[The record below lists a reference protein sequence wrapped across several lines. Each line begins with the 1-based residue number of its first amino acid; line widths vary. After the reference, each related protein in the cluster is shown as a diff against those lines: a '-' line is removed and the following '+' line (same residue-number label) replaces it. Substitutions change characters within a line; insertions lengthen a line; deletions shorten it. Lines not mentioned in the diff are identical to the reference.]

1 MPRPYNTCD
10 SEQKLLAA
18 AEEVTQTNGSR
29 HAATVQHLRLRARS
43 TCRSGRSY
51 ANRWVAACCDR
62 TTLASSVPF
71 HFAPFTLSANHSN
84 HTFIIMSDGNYNR
97 NLLPYRQYQSGLKA
111 GRAQMHTLAIRAFR
125 QWLTEQGYTE
135 AQLHEAE
142 LHYRQLLEEITPQ

>member
-1 MPRPYNTCD
+1 M
-10 SEQKLLAA
+10 E
-18 AEEVTQTNGSR
+18 
-29 HAATVQHLRLRARS
+29 
-43 TCRSGRSY
+43 
-51 ANRWVAACCDR
+51 NRWVAACYDR
-62 TTLASSVPF
+62 TTLASSAPSR
-71 HFAPFTLSANHSN
+71 FAPFTLSANHSN

-125 QWLTEQGYTE
+125 QWLTEQDYTE

>member
-1 MPRPYNTCD
+1 MPRPYNICD
-10 SEQKLLAA
+10 SEQEVFAA

-29 HAATVQHLRLRARS
+29 HAATVQHLRLRAEVLAAAGEV
-43 TCRSGRSY
+43 TQ
-51 ANRWVAACCDR
+51 NQWVAACRDR
-62 TTLASSVPF
+62 TILASSAPSR
-71 HFAPFTLSANHSN
+71 FAPFTLSANHSN

-97 NLLPYRQYQSGLKA
+97 NLLPYHQYQSGLKA